1 MNRPALPH
9 EARSLSSA
17 GRHLL
22 GAGLICLLAGPAFG
36 APLTVS
42 PTSLPPVVAG
52 SPYNVTITPSD
63 GSAPYHFS
71 LAAGLLPPGL
81 TLSTAPANATLSGT
95 AGAFSDYDFTLA
107 IGDSVGAE
115 RYLRGLSLPDTV
127 ARGSNL
133 PLSPPGSTGPY
144 SIAILSGALPPGMV
158 IDSNGNLTGNP
169 SQSGQFSAVVEF
181 TDSLGNRTTLTLNLN
196 AVAPEPALPVP
207 TLSAWAL
214 WLLSL
219 GLLGIGLR
227 RRRI

>member
-1 MNRPALPH
+1 MNWPTLHP
-9 EARSLSSA
+9 EARSLGMA

-22 GAGLICLLAGPAFG
+22 GTALLCLLAGPVSG

-42 PTSLPPVVAG
+42 PPSLPPVVAG

-95 AGAFSDYDFTLA
+95 AGAFSSYDFTLA
-107 IGDSVGAE
+107 IGDSIGAE
-115 RYLRGLSLPDTV
+115 RYLRGLSLPNTV
-127 ARGSNL
+127 ASGSNL

-144 SIAILSGALPPGMV
+144 GIVILSGTLPPGMV

-169 SQSGQFSAVVEF
+169 SQSGRFSAVVEF
-181 TDSLGNRTTLTLNLN
+181 TDSLGNKTILTLNLD
-196 AVAPEPALPVP
+196 AIAPEPARPVP
-207 TLSAWAL
+207 TLSTWAL

-219 GLLGIGLR
+219 GLLVLGLR
-227 RRRI
+227 RTRI